1 MFFDS
6 VRPQLSDTATQVIY
20 VKPSEL
26 LGSLRLTLM
35 GATSNFHVWDPQQE
49 RFILRKA
56 DQDKHGILS
65 IVGRDETITQ
75 RLGSSIPKI
84 D

>member
-6 VRPQLSDTATQVIY
+6 VRPQLSDTTTQIIY
-20 VKPSEL
+20 AKQSEL

-35 GATSNFHVWDPQQE
+35 GATSNFHVWNPQQE
-49 RFILRKA
+49 RFILRRV

-75 RLGSSIPKI
+75 RLGLTIPKN